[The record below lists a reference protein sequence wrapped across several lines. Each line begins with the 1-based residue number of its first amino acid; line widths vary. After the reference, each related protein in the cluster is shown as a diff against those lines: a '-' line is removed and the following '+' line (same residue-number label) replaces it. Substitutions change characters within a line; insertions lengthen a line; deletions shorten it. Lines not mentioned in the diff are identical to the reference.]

1 MSLNCLSQFRGQ
13 VHIAFAIARLSPYI
27 LLHAASRSHPRGYLP
42 SLMTP
47 DGEDGMTELTRIAKN
62 AQDQEQREKSDGYD
76 QEKSGYE

>member
-1 MSLNCLSQFRGQ
+1 M
-13 VHIAFAIARLSPYI
+13 
-27 LLHAASRSHPRGYLP
+27 LLHVVTLEAILP

-62 AQDQEQREKSDGYD
+62 AQDQEQRGKSDGYD